1 MFTWEN
7 TWNEIEGS
15 GVNIAVVPVGSTEQH
30 GTHMPLS
37 TDTVVAEEIAK
48 VIAQELDAYLTPF
61 IPIGQSGMWLE
72 YPGSLSVSEDT
83 MKAIITDVVD
93 SLVKTGFKTI
103 MFISF
108 HGANVVV
115 YRGFPE
121 SLQDKY
127 DGIKVFTAG
136 YPFWVRENWARIWA
150 ESLEESGLPEMNHAD
165 EAETSLLLA
174 LRPELVGP
182 NPTDCPLPDNRYPP
196 DRTMRQTYP
205 SGSMGHGSKA
215 SKEKGEKL
223 WAAVKKRVLEDVKTQ
238 LD

>member
-1 MFTWEN
+1 
-7 TWNEIEGS
+7 
-15 GVNIAVVPVGSTEQH
+15 
-30 GTHMPLS
+30 
-37 TDTVVAEEIAK
+37 
-48 VIAQELDAYLTPF
+48 
-61 IPIGQSGMWLE
+61 
-72 YPGSLSVSEDT
+72 
-83 MKAIITDVVD
+83 MKTIITDVVD

-150 ESLEESGLPEMNHAD
+150 ESLEESGPPEMNHAD
-165 EAETSLLLA
+165 ESETSLLLA

-196 DRTMRQTYP
+196 DKTMRQTYP